1 MAVDPIYGSV
11 IQGGS
16 SLLGNIIG
24 AFSQKSANKAN
35 YNIAQMN
42 NKYNYLM
49 MLKQMEYNQNMWNKQ
64 NEYNSPT
71 AQMARLREAGINP
84 YMALGMMSSG
94 QAQSA
99 GGVNTPSA
107 QGAHMEAFKPDFSGI
122 GMAAQNYIVNKQ
134 NEALNS
140 AAIAEKNSVANYN
153 NEQAKYYGAKAVAEM
168 AETWSKTRD
177 NNAKAL
183 YQETMNNYADD
194 MFSSDRDYKRNLV
207 AQQEVQ
213 TRIMLMQEASDRLRL
228 NNLPQQLKAE
238 LEVTL
243 AQTALL
249 RAQGQL
255 TKEQSET
262 EIKKQLKYLA
272 EITKQHLDNKLIG
285 DTFDA
290 LVEKAK
296 MEAAPKTGIQ
306 LGARLADS
314 VFGWL
319 KGIDWEKIHLR
330 NKGVKPWD

>member
-1 MAVDPIYGSV
+1 MAVDPIYGSL

-24 AFSQKSANKAN
+24 AYSQKSANKAN

-64 NEYNSPT
+64 NEYNSPS

-107 QGAHMEAFKPDFSGI
+107 QGAHMEAFQPDFSGI
-122 GMAAQNYIVNKQ
+122 GMAAQNYIVYKQ

-140 AAIAEKNSVANYN
+140 ASIAEKNSVANYN

-243 AQTALL
+243 AQIALL
-249 RAQGQL
+249 RAQGKL
-255 TKEQSET
+255 TERQSSHEVQKI
-262 EIKKQLKYLA
+262 IKTIQESSK
-272 EITKQHLDNKLIG
+272 TRLDNKLIIA
-285 DTFDA
+285 TFDS
-290 LVEKAK
+290 LVEEARVKADLAPYTYGPNGSTQ
-296 MEAAPKTGIQ
+296 AALGLGYIYDRPKSRWVYNG
-306 LGARLADS
+306 R
-314 VFGWL
+314 
-319 KGIDWEKIHLR
+319 
-330 NKGVKPWD
+330 